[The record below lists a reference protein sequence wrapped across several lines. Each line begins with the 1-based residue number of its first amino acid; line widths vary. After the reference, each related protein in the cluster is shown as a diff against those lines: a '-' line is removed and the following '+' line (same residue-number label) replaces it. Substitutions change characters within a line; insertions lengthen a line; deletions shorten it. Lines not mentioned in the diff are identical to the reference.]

1 MPEITLSAEVKAELK
16 TITDQQVKIA
26 GEMETSKKALDEAVK
41 KFEGTADIKQA
52 LEKQVKDMGTKADEA
67 KALTEKIKTD
77 LNKRVDEFEAKVQS
91 GGFGGERMVK
101 TIGELVTESE
111 AYKSRK
117 NRDNTA
123 RIELKTSF
131 FQKDTLTTGATSG
144 GAAIVPFRVPGII
157 QPVPEQSLR
166 IRDILNVTPIGV
178 GSLEYVREDV
188 FDDGSSGNDNRGNAT
203 VVAEEGTKPESR
215 IQFSLQTATATVI
228 ATTLPIT
235 EQITDDAPVLVGYV
249 NGRLIYA
256 LKIEEEDEVLYGDG
270 TGAHLPGITTVA
282 AEYTGSY
289 AGNTVDVLRRA
300 ITQVQLAHF
309 PATGFVLNP
318 ADWEAIELTKVGGSD
333 VRYLFADPQ
342 NRATP
347 RLWGLPVVESES
359 LLAGDFL
366 CGSFGLASTL
376 YDRQVAN
383 IQIGWVN
390 AQFAQNMKTI
400 RAEERLMLVTFRP
413 NAFVYD
419 SLASAS

>member
-16 TITDQQVKIA
+16 TITDQQGKIA
-26 GEMETSKKALDEAVK
+26 AEMETSKKALDEAVK

-52 LEKQVKDMGTKADEA
+52 LEKQVRDMGTKADEA

-111 AYKSRK
+111 AYKARSK
-117 NRDNTA
+117 GDGKA
-123 RIELKTSF
+123 RIELKGF

-166 IRDILNVTPIGV
+166 IRDVLNVTPIGV

-235 EQITDDAPVLVGYV
+235 EQITDDAPVLIGYV

-256 LKIEEEDEVLYGDG
+256 LKIEEEDEILYGDG

-289 AGNTVDVLRRA
+289 AGNAVDVLRR
-300 ITQVQLAHF
+300 
-309 PATGFVLNP
+309 
-318 ADWEAIELTKVGGSD
+318 
-333 VRYLFADPQ
+333 
-342 NRATP
+342 
-347 RLWGLPVVESES
+347 
-359 LLAGDFL
+359 
-366 CGSFGLASTL
+366 
-376 YDRQVAN
+376 
-383 IQIGWVN
+383 
-390 AQFAQNMKTI
+390 
-400 RAEERLMLVTFRP
+400 
-413 NAFVYD
+413 
-419 SLASAS
+419 